1 MIAMGEADSTIDAI
15 SPELRL
21 AIGYTPTQLRN
32 RIAVVFALDR
42 RLARIVSQAN
52 EPMLAQMRIAWWRD
66 ELGKPPGQRPAGDAV
81 LDAAGSLW
89 AGREFALHA
98 LIDGWENLLAE
109 APLPQ
114 HQALGFAAGRAAPFL
129 SLMQDDELGGDAEAV
144 ALAARR
150 WSLADLS
157 AHVSTGRERTDL
169 VALGRANGLQPA
181 RLPAA
186 FRGLAV
192 LDALA
197 RRSLKRGGRPLM
209 EGRGAALT
217 ALRAGLLGA

>member
-1 MIAMGEADSTIDAI
+1 MIAMGEADSNIDAI
-15 SPELRL
+15 SPELHL
-21 AIGYTPTQLRN
+21 AIGYTPTHIRN
-32 RIAVVFALDR
+32 RIEVVFALDR

-89 AGREFALHA
+89 AGREFALQA

-129 SLMQDDELGGDAEAV
+129 SLMQDHDMEGDPEAV

-157 AHVSTGRERTDL
+157 AHVSTERERTDL
-169 VALGRANGLQPA
+169 VALGRANGLQPS
-181 RLPAA
+181 RLPPA